1 MADLYLSVSHW
12 VYTFLYAQNKV
23 QLTLEGMRHAQW
35 NFHDGGEHHSFQ
47 CCVGVEEDEAP
58 NIDIY
63 HCPNCEKTHGQSTMK
78 KKRQKYEPI
87 HTVDIIRPVQNGS
100 QVFVKELRSRTFPSA
115 EEVILRLTGTQLS
128 LGFLE
133 ENGFTGPVLVAKKD
147 GLGLSL
153 PPLTFSVSD
162 LENYVG
168 PDRVIDVVD
177 VTKQKTCK
185 LTIKEFVDY
194 YYNANRKRVL
204 NVINLEFSDTKM
216 SSLVEAPEV
225 VKKLSWVDNLWPDD
239 SIFDKPKVTKYCQ
252 IGVKDSYTDF
262 HIGSGGSSVWYHLLR
277 GEKIFYLIKSTSANL
292 ALYER
297 WSSSSNQSEMFFADQ
312 VDKCYKCILKQGQS
326 LFIPSG
332 WIYATLT
339 PVDCLAFGGHFLHS
353 LNIEMQMRA
362 YEVEKRLKIGSL
374 IKFSNFEVICWY
386 VGKYLLETFKG
397 LHKSGKQPPRYLIL
411 GAKALN
417 GAFRSWT
424 KKQVIADHE
433 GEIPE
438 TIKTAQLIKEFA
450 KEIRIAENALKTNE
464 SEVSD
469 IISTGKSPTV
479 PTKLPVHTGT
489 ASVEKPERKKASRAK
504 EGGKKKGK
512 KEKECTA
519 LVPNLDIL
527 EAHTKEALIKTE
539 VPKKGAKASKT
550 VLSVADKESVN
561 NQNDVLKFGIQEQN
575 KSKAKL
581 KWKYKNSK
589 PDSLLKMEDGKSDK
603 SFLKGSK
610 DNSKLKLVFTNKKL
624 LSCKG
629 VKTQTKPVKSDHVF
643 GCLQNIKEDKPK
655 PVRDEYEYVSDDG
668 ELQIDEFPIR
678 RKKTASKRTLT
689 FLSKTKES
697 VGHAEIRE
705 SVVQHSSN
713 QDDNS
718 SDEDS
723 LHIDTEANPDP
734 STDKK
739 TETGSSAGILD
750 LLQASKQVG
759 GLEYSGNSQP
769 PASPST
775 QEAIQGMLSM
785 ANLQSSDSCLQTSWA
800 SNQVKNS
807 SSTVQGSKKTSSNI
821 NKHTGKRLVKST
833 TQSTIDINDYEDQDS
848 LGACFK
854 DSDYVYPSLESDDD
868 DPVFKSRS
876 KKRKNADDTPWNPT
890 ARVTPSVP
898 RHDRP
903 TREGARVAS
912 IETGLAAAAAKLSQQ
927 EQQKV
932 QKRKYTKRKVSSDES
947 NKIPQESASTEM
959 KTDSHTGSLMDHEY
973 TADASTFG
981 VVQVNR
987 GSQPMS
993 PGVFLTQK
1001 RPPVTPNSS
1010 SAAKGKRLKK
1020 GMATAKQRLGKILKI
1035 HRNGKLL
1042 L

>member
-1 MADLYLSVSHW
+1 MAAVPVYCICRLPYDVTRFMIECDACKDWFHGSCVS
-12 VYTFLYAQNKV
+12 
-23 QLTLEGMRHAQW
+23 
-35 NFHDGGEHHSFQ
+35 
-47 CCVGVEEDEAP
+47 VEEDEAP
-58 NIDIY
+58 DIDIY
-63 HCPNCEKTHGQSTMK
+63 HCPNCEKIHGQSTMK
-78 KKRQKYEPI
+78 KKRQKNEPI
-87 HTVDIIRPVQNGS
+87 HAVDIIRPVQNGS
-100 QVFVKELRSRTFPSA
+100 QMFIKELRSRTFPSA
-115 EEVILRLTGTQLS
+115 EEVIQRLTGTQLS
-128 LGFLE
+128 FGYLE
-133 ENGFTGPVLVAKKD
+133 ENGFTGPILVAKKD

-194 YYNANRKRVL
+194 YYSANRKRVL
-204 NVINLEFSDTKM
+204 NVINFEFSDTKM
-216 SSLVEAPEV
+216 SSLVEAPDV
-225 VKKLSWVDNLWPDD
+225 VKKLSWVDNVWQDD
-239 SIFDKPKVTKYCQ
+239 SLFEKPKVTKYCQ

-262 HIGSGGSSVWYHLLR
+262 HIDSGGSSVWYHLLR
-277 GEKIFYLIKSTSANL
+277 GEKIFYLIKSTTANL

-312 VDKCYKCILKQGQS
+312 VDKCYKCNVKQGHS

-353 LNIEMQMRA
+353 LNIEMQLRA

-386 VGKYLLETFKG
+386 VGKYLLETLKG
-397 LHKSGKQPPRYLIL
+397 LHKSGKQPPSYLVQ

-433 GEIPE
+433 DEIPE
-438 TIKTAQLIKEFA
+438 TIKTVQLIKEFA
-450 KEIRIAENALKTNE
+450 KEIRLAENALKTNE
-464 SEVSD
+464 CEISD
-469 IISTGKSPTV
+469 ASAGKSPPV
-479 PTKLPVHTGT
+479 PVKLPVPTGT
-489 ASVEKPERKKASRAK
+489 TPVEKPERKKSSRAK

-512 KEKECTA
+512 KETEGSGV
-519 LVPNLDIL
+519 VPNLDIL

-539 VPKKGAKASKT
+539 VPKKGGKASKN
-550 VLSVADKESVN
+550 VLSVADQESAN
-561 NQNDVLKFGIQEQN
+561 NQNDVIKFGIQEQN
-575 KSKAKL
+575 KSKAEV

-589 PDSLLKMEDGKSDK
+589 PDSLLKMEDTKSEK
-603 SFLKGSK
+603 SFLTGSK
-610 DNSKLKLVFTNKKL
+610 DKSKLKLVFTNKKL

-629 VKTQTKPVKSDHVF
+629 VKTQPKSVKSDNVF

-655 PVRDEYEYVSDDG
+655 AVRDEYEYVSDDG

-678 RKKTASKRTLT
+678 RKKTAPKRSLT
-689 FLSKTKES
+689 FLTKTKES
-697 VGHAEIRE
+697 VGVAEMKE
-705 SVVQHSSN
+705 PLVQHCSN
-713 QDDNS
+713 QVHQQDGNS
-718 SDEDS
+718 TDEDS
-723 LHIDTEANPDP
+723 LHIDTEAKPDL
-734 STDKK
+734 STAK
-739 TETGSSAGILD
+739 TAETGSSAGILD

-759 GLEYSGNSQP
+759 GIEYSGNSKIVKVAKATNYDITEFSQP

-785 ANLQSSDSCLQTSWA
+785 ANLPSSESCLQTSWTG
-800 SNQVKNS
+800 NQVKNS
-807 SSTVQGSKKTSSNI
+807 SSIKQGSKKTS
-821 NKHTGKRLVKST
+821 NKIKKHKGKRLIKNNP
-833 TQSTIDINDYEDQDS
+833 QSIIDINDYEDHDS

-876 KKRKNADDTPWNPT
+876 KKRRSADDTPWNPT

-932 QKRKYTKRKVSSDES
+932 PKRKYTKRKVLPDDSI
-947 NKIPQESASTEM
+947 KIPQESASTEM
-959 KTDSHTGSLMDHEY
+959 KTDSH
-973 TADASTFG
+973 A
-981 VVQVNR
+981 
-987 GSQPMS
+987 
-993 PGVFLTQK
+993 
-1001 RPPVTPNSS
+1001 
-1010 SAAKGKRLKK
+1010 GKRLKK

>member
-1 MADLYLSVSHW
+1 MATVP
-12 VYTFLYAQNKV
+12 VYCICRLPYDVTRFMIECDACKD
-23 QLTLEGMRHAQW
+23 W
-35 NFHDGGEHHSFQ
+35 FHGS
-47 CCVGVEEDEAP
+47 CVGVEEDEAP
-58 NIDIY
+58 DIDIY

-100 QVFVKELRSRTFPSA
+100 QVFIKELRSRTFPSA
-115 EEVILRLTGTQLS
+115 EEVIQRLTGTQLS

-133 ENGFTGPVLVAKKD
+133 ENGFTGPILVAKKE

-194 YYNANRKRVL
+194 YYSANRKRVL

-225 VKKLSWVDNLWPDD
+225 VKKLSWVDNLWHDD
-239 SIFDKPKVTKYCQ
+239 SLFDKPKVTKYCQ

-262 HIGSGGSSVWYHLLR
+262 HIDSGGSSVWYHLLR

-312 VDKCYKCILKQGQS
+312 VDKCYKCTLKQGQS

-353 LNIEMQMRA
+353 LNIEMQLRA

-397 LHKSGKQPPRYLIL
+397 LHKSGKQPPTYLVL

-433 GEIPE
+433 DEIPE

-469 IISTGKSPTV
+469 IISTAKSPQI
-479 PTKLPVHTGT
+479 PAKLPAHTGT
-489 ASVEKPERKKASRAK
+489 ASVEKSEKKKVSRAK

-512 KEKECTA
+512 KEKESTP

-539 VPKKGAKASKT
+539 VPKKGGKASKNM
-550 VLSVADKESVN
+550 LSVAGRESVN
-561 NQNDVLKFGIQEQN
+561 NQNDVVKFGIQEQN
-575 KSKAKL
+575 KSKAEV

-603 SFLKGSK
+603 SFLTGNK

-629 VKTQTKPVKSDHVF
+629 VKTQTKSVKSDHVF

-678 RKKTASKRTLT
+678 RKKTASKRSLT

-697 VGHAEIRE
+697 IGYTEMRE
-705 SVVQHSSN
+705 PVVQHSSN

-723 LHIDTEANPDP
+723 LHIDTEAKPDP
-734 STDKK
+734 NTDQKI
-739 TETGSSAGILD
+739 ETSSSAGILD

-759 GLEYSGNSQP
+759 GLEYSGNSKVLKVAKVTNCDITDFSQP

-785 ANLQSSDSCLQTSWA
+785 ANLQSSESCLQTSWT
-800 SNQVKNS
+800 SNQVKNNS
-807 SSTVQGSKKTSSNI
+807 SVVQGSKKISSNI

-854 DSDYVYPSLESDDD
+854 DSEYVYPSLESDDD

-876 KKRKNADDTPWNPT
+876 KKRKSADDTPWNPT

-932 QKRKYTKRKVSSDES
+932 QKRKYTKRKVSSDDS
-947 NKIPQESASTEM
+947 IKIPQESASTEM
-959 KTDSHTGSLMDHEY
+959 KTDSHT
-973 TADASTFG
+973 
-981 VVQVNR
+981 
-987 GSQPMS
+987 
-993 PGVFLTQK
+993 
-1001 RPPVTPNSS
+1001 
-1010 SAAKGKRLKK
+1010 GKRLKK

>member
-1 MADLYLSVSHW
+1 MATVP
-12 VYTFLYAQNKV
+12 VYCICRLPYDVTRFMIECDACKD
-23 QLTLEGMRHAQW
+23 W
-35 NFHDGGEHHSFQ
+35 FHGS
-47 CCVGVEEDEAP
+47 CVGVEEDEAP
-58 NIDIY
+58 DIDIY

-78 KKRQKYEPI
+78 KKKQKYEPI
-87 HTVDIIRPVQNGS
+87 HTVDITRPVQNGS
-100 QVFVKELRSRTFPSA
+100 QVFIKELRSRTFPSA
-115 EEVILRLTGTQLS
+115 EEVIQRLTGTQLS

-133 ENGFTGPVLVAKKD
+133 ENGFTGPILVAKKD

-162 LENYVG
+162 LENYIG

-194 YYNANRKRVL
+194 YYSANRKRVL

-225 VKKLSWVDNLWPDD
+225 VKKLSWVDNLWHND
-239 SIFDKPKVTKYCQ
+239 SLFEKPKVTKYCQ

-262 HIGSGGSSVWYHLLR
+262 HIGSGGSSAWYHLLR

-312 VDKCYKCILKQGQS
+312 VDKCYKCTLKQGQS

-353 LNIEMQMRA
+353 LNIEMQLRA
-362 YEVEKRLKIGSL
+362 YEVEKRLKISSL

-397 LHKSGKQPPRYLIL
+397 LHKSGKQPPTYLVL

-417 GAFRSWT
+417 GAFRAWT

-433 GEIPE
+433 DEIPE
-438 TIKTAQLIKEFA
+438 AIKTAQLIKEFA
-450 KEIRIAENALKTNE
+450 KEIRIAENALKANE

-469 IISTGKSPTV
+469 IISTAKSPAV
-479 PTKLPVHTGT
+479 PAKLPAHTG
-489 ASVEKPERKKASRAK
+489 AAAIEKSEKKKVSRAK

-512 KEKECTA
+512 KEKESTV

-539 VPKKGAKASKT
+539 VPKKGGKASKNM
-550 VLSVADKESVN
+550 LSVAGRESIN
-561 NQNDVLKFGIQEQN
+561 NQNDVVKFEIQEQN
-575 KSKAKL
+575 KSKAEV

-603 SFLKGSK
+603 LFLTGNK

-629 VKTQTKPVKSDHVF
+629 VKTQTKSVKSDNVF

-678 RKKTASKRTLT
+678 RKKTASKRNLT

-697 VGHAEIRE
+697 VGHTEMRE
-705 SVVQHSSN
+705 PVVQHSSN

-723 LHIDTEANPDP
+723 LHIDTEAKSDP

-739 TETGSSAGILD
+739 TETSSSAGILD

-759 GLEYSGNSQP
+759 GLEYSGNSKVIKVAKVTNCDITDFSQP

-785 ANLQSSDSCLQTSWA
+785 ANLQSSDSCLQTSWT

-807 SSTVQGSKKTSSNI
+807 SSIVQGSKKTGSNI
-821 NKHTGKRLVKST
+821 NKHTGKQLVKST
-833 TQSTIDINDYEDQDS
+833 TQTTIDINDYEDQDS

-854 DSDYVYPSLESDDD
+854 DSEYVYPSLESDDD

-876 KKRKNADDTPWNPT
+876 KKRKSADDTPWNPT

-932 QKRKYTKRKVSSDES
+932 QKRKYTKRKMSSDDS
-947 NKIPQESASTEM
+947 IKIPQESASTEM
-959 KTDSHTGSLMDHEY
+959 KTDSHT
-973 TADASTFG
+973 
-981 VVQVNR
+981 
-987 GSQPMS
+987 
-993 PGVFLTQK
+993 
-1001 RPPVTPNSS
+1001 
-1010 SAAKGKRLKK
+1010 GKRLKK

>member
-1 MADLYLSVSHW
+1 MNLTNTDLTHGKTHTGQNCASCVS
-12 VYTFLYAQNKV
+12 
-23 QLTLEGMRHAQW
+23 
-35 NFHDGGEHHSFQ
+35 
-47 CCVGVEEDEAP
+47 VEEDEAP
-58 NIDIY
+58 DIDIY
-63 HCPNCEKTHGQSTMK
+63 HCPNCEKIHGQSTMK
-78 KKRQKYEPI
+78 KKRQKIEPI
-87 HTVDIIRPVQNGS
+87 HAVDIIRPVQNGS
-100 QVFVKELRSRTFPSA
+100 QMFIKELRSRTFPSA
-115 EEVILRLTGTQLS
+115 EEVIQRLTGTQLS
-128 LGFLE
+128 FGYLE
-133 ENGFTGPVLVAKKD
+133 ENGFTGPILVAKKD

-194 YYNANRKRVL
+194 YYSANRKRVL
-204 NVINLEFSDTKM
+204 NVINFEFSDTKM
-216 SSLVEAPEV
+216 SSLVEAPDV
-225 VKKLSWVDNLWPDD
+225 VKKLSWVDNVWQDD
-239 SIFDKPKVTKYCQ
+239 SLFEKPKVTKYCQ

-262 HIGSGGSSVWYHLLR
+262 HIDSGGSSVWYHLLR
-277 GEKIFYLIKSTSANL
+277 GEKIFYLIKSTTANL

-312 VDKCYKCILKQGQS
+312 VDKCYKCNVKQGHS

-353 LNIEMQMRA
+353 LNIEMQLRA

-386 VGKYLLETFKG
+386 VGKYLLETLKG
-397 LHKSGKQPPRYLIL
+397 LHKSGKQPPSYLVQ

-433 GEIPE
+433 DEIPE
-438 TIKTAQLIKEFA
+438 TIKTVQLIKEFA
-450 KEIRIAENALKTNE
+450 KEIRLAENALKTNE
-464 SEVSD
+464 CEISD
-469 IISTGKSPTV
+469 ASAGKSPPV
-479 PTKLPVHTGT
+479 PVKLPVPTGT
-489 ASVEKPERKKASRAK
+489 TPVEKPERKKSSRAK

-512 KEKECTA
+512 KETEGSGV
-519 LVPNLDIL
+519 VPNLDIL

-539 VPKKGAKASKT
+539 VPKKGGKASKN
-550 VLSVADKESVN
+550 VLSVADQESAN
-561 NQNDVLKFGIQEQN
+561 NQNDVIKFGIQEQN
-575 KSKAKL
+575 KSKAEV

-589 PDSLLKMEDGKSDK
+589 PDSLLKMEDTKSEK
-603 SFLKGSK
+603 SFLTGSK

-629 VKTQTKPVKSDHVF
+629 VKTQPKSVKSDNVF

-655 PVRDEYEYVSDDG
+655 AVRDEYEYVSDDG

-678 RKKTASKRTLT
+678 RKKTAPKRSLT
-689 FLSKTKES
+689 FLTKTKES
-697 VGHAEIRE
+697 VGVAEMKE
-705 SVVQHSSN
+705 PLVQHCSN
-713 QDDNS
+713 QVHQQDGNS
-718 SDEDS
+718 TDEDS
-723 LHIDTEANPDP
+723 LHIDTEAKPDL
-734 STDKK
+734 STAK
-739 TETGSSAGILD
+739 TAETGSSAGILD

-759 GLEYSGNSQP
+759 GIEYSGNSKIVKVAKATNYDITEFSQP

-785 ANLQSSDSCLQTSWA
+785 ANLPSSESCLQTSWTG
-800 SNQVKNS
+800 NQVKNS
-807 SSTVQGSKKTSSNI
+807 SSINQGSKKTS
-821 NKHTGKRLVKST
+821 NKIKKHKGKRLIKNHP
-833 TQSTIDINDYEDQDS
+833 QSIIDINDYEDHDS

-876 KKRKNADDTPWNPT
+876 KKRRSADDTPWNPT

-912 IETGLAAAAAKLSQQ
+912 VETGLAAAAAKLSQQ

-932 QKRKYTKRKVSSDES
+932 PKRKYTKRKVLPDDSI
-947 NKIPQESASTEM
+947 KIPQESASTEM
-959 KTDSHTGSLMDHEY
+959 KTDSH
-973 TADASTFG
+973 A
-981 VVQVNR
+981 
-987 GSQPMS
+987 
-993 PGVFLTQK
+993 
-1001 RPPVTPNSS
+1001 
-1010 SAAKGKRLKK
+1010 GKRLKK

>member
-1 MADLYLSVSHW
+1 MAAVPVYCICRLPYDVTRFMIECDACKDWFHGSCVS
-12 VYTFLYAQNKV
+12 
-23 QLTLEGMRHAQW
+23 
-35 NFHDGGEHHSFQ
+35 
-47 CCVGVEEDEAP
+47 VEEDEAP
-58 NIDIY
+58 DIDIY
-63 HCPNCEKTHGQSTMK
+63 HCPNCEKIHGQSTMK
-78 KKRQKYEPI
+78 KKRQKNDPI
-87 HTVDIIRPVQNGS
+87 HAVDIVQPVQNGS
-100 QVFVKELRSRTFPSA
+100 QVFIKELRSRTFPSA
-115 EEVILRLTGTQLS
+115 EEVIQRLTGTQLS
-128 LGFLE
+128 FGYLE
-133 ENGFTGPVLVAKKD
+133 ENGFTGPILVAKKD

-177 VTKQKTCK
+177 VTKQKSCK

-194 YYNANRKRVL
+194 YYSANRKRVL
-204 NVINLEFSDTKM
+204 NVINFEFSDTKM
-216 SSLVEAPEV
+216 SSLVEAPDV
-225 VKKLSWVDNLWPDD
+225 VKKLSWVDNVWQDD
-239 SIFDKPKVTKYCQ
+239 SLFEKPKVTKYCQ

-262 HIGSGGSSVWYHLLR
+262 HIDSGGSSVWYHLLR

-312 VDKCYKCILKQGQS
+312 VDKCYKCNLKQGQS

-353 LNIEMQMRA
+353 LNIEMQLRA

-374 IKFSNFEVICWY
+374 IKFSNFEVICWF
-386 VGKYLLETFKG
+386 VGKYLLETLKG
-397 LHKSGKQPPRYLIL
+397 LHKSGKPPPSYLVQ

-433 GEIPE
+433 DEIPE
-438 TIKTAQLIKEFA
+438 TIKTVQLIKEFA
-450 KEIRIAENALKTNE
+450 KEIRLAENALKTNDCE
-464 SEVSD
+464 ISD
-469 IISTGKSPTV
+469 ASAGKSP
-479 PTKLPVHTGT
+479 PALAKLPVPTGT
-489 ASVEKPERKKASRAK
+489 TPVEKPERKKSSRAK

-512 KEKECTA
+512 KERDGSGA
-519 LVPNLDIL
+519 VPNLDIL

-539 VPKKGAKASKT
+539 VPKKGGKASKN
-550 VLSVADKESVN
+550 VLSVADQESAN
-561 NQNDVLKFGIQEQN
+561 NQNDVMKFGIQEQN
-575 KSKAKL
+575 KSKAEV

-589 PDSLLKMEDGKSDK
+589 PDSLLKMENTKSEK
-603 SFLKGSK
+603 SFMTGKKG
-610 DNSKLKLVFTNKKL
+610 NRKLKLVFTNKKL

-629 VKTQTKPVKSDHVF
+629 VKTQPKSVKSDNVF
-643 GCLQNIKEDKPK
+643 GCLQNIKEDKSK
-655 PVRDEYEYVSDDG
+655 PVRDEYEYVSEDG

-678 RKKTASKRTLT
+678 RKKTAPKRSLT
-689 FLSKTKES
+689 FLTKTKES
-697 VGHAEIRE
+697 VGVAEMKE
-705 SVVQHSSN
+705 PLVQHCSN
-713 QDDNS
+713 QVHQQDDNS
-718 SDEDS
+718 TDEDS
-723 LHIDTEANPDP
+723 LHIDTEAKPDP
-734 STDKK
+734 STAKAA
-739 TETGSSAGILD
+739 ETGSSAGILD

-759 GLEYSGNSQP
+759 GLEYSGNSKIVKAPKVTNDDITEFSQP

-785 ANLQSSDSCLQTSWA
+785 ANLQSSESCLQTSWTG
-800 SNQVKNS
+800 NQVKNS
-807 SSTVQGSKKTSSNI
+807 SSITQGSKKTSNKI
-821 NKHTGKRLVKST
+821 NKHKGKRLIKNT
-833 TQSTIDINDYEDQDS
+833 TQSIIDINDYEDHDS

-876 KKRKNADDTPWNPT
+876 KKRRSADDTPWNPT

-912 IETGLAAAAAKLSQQ
+912 IETGLAAAAAKLSHQ

-932 QKRKYTKRKVSSDES
+932 QKRKYTKRKVLSDDAI
-947 NKIPQESASTEM
+947 KIPQESASTEM
-959 KTDSHTGSLMDHEY
+959 KTDSH
-973 TADASTFG
+973 A
-981 VVQVNR
+981 
-987 GSQPMS
+987 
-993 PGVFLTQK
+993 
-1001 RPPVTPNSS
+1001 
-1010 SAAKGKRLKK
+1010 GKRLKK